1 MNITRW
7 LVGISTALLV
17 GQQSFAAELHKHSI
31 LLSRCEITY
40 SYTAQALQL
49 QNNIG
54 GALAMLRRTTLMTTA
69 NFVLNEER
77 GVIAGWKL
85 QTFKD
90 MRAPLKRAFDSGEL
104 SYMKEANSCDKNAI
118 PIASAVRETRP
129 ILWGETFDA
138 LHDKFFQKMKTS
150 LGL

>member
-1 MNITRW
+1 MTLMVR
-7 LVGISTALLV
+7 LAGLLSLLLV
-17 GQQSFAAELHKHSI
+17 GQQSFAGELHKHAM
-31 LLSRCEITY
+31 LLSSCEITY
-40 SYTAQALQL
+40 SYTAQVLQL

-77 GVIAGWKL
+77 GVIAAWKI

-104 SYMKEANSCDKNAI
+104 SYMKEANYCDKNAI

-129 ILWGETFDA
+129 ILWGESFDA
-138 LHDKFFQKMKTS
+138 LHEKFFQKMKTS

>member
-1 MNITRW
+1 MNITGR

-17 GQQSFAAELHKHSI
+17 GQQCFAGELHKHSL

-40 SYTAQALQL
+40 SYTAQVLQL

-54 GALAMLRRTTLMTTA
+54 GAVAMLRRTTLMTTA
-69 NFVLNEER
+69 NFMLNEER